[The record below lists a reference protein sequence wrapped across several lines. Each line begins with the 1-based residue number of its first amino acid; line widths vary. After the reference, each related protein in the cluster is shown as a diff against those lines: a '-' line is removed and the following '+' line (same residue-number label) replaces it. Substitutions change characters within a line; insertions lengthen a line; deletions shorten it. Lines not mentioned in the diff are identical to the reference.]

1 MVLALLVFLLV
12 VLALLSLV
20 ALNFNV
26 TIGQMVTSWVMVSL
40 SSVVIKREVGGG
52 GSLVGGN
59 RVDKS

>member
-26 TIGQMVTSWVMVSL
+26 TTGHMVTSWVMVSL

>member
-26 TIGQMVTSWVMVSL
+26 TIGHMVTSWVMVSL